1 MLLSGKVVSQKL
13 KPPTQQSGIKWMEAN
28 TEEDQKFDRLLD
40 EFEVEEEEEEEE
52 REPLARLKVGEG
64 VQSERTPTVQAVQ
77 VNRTETALHILKP
90 FRKTMSL
97 LQAHI
102 SGPKEDPHLSGFVRQ
117 TPESVIECQ
126 TSEPRTEL
134 QTTESGFEWQTSES
148 VFDLLSDE
156 QATTL
161 LLSMD
166 ADTLLE
172 CGRFLFFTN
181 QLIEER
187 KTCQNDLQQNITI
200 LDDYLLCPG
209 PLPSCIGWSVDQM
222 SGGFC

>member
-1 MLLSGKVVSQKL
+1 MLLSGKMVPQKL

-40 EFEVEEEEEEEE
+40 EFEVEEEEEG
-52 REPLARLKVGEG
+52 RGPLARLKVGEG
-64 VQSERTPTVQAVQ
+64 VQAERTPTVQAVQ

-102 SGPKEDPHLSGFVRQ
+102 SGPKEDAHLSGFVRQ

-172 CGRFLFFTN
+172 CGRSLFL
-181 QLIEER
+181 
-187 KTCQNDLQQNITI
+187 

-209 PLPSCIGWSVDQM
+209 PLPSCINWSVDQM